1 MLNGKIVTKLKATF
15 TMIGENIKAYRD
27 KKGLSQGELAEVINK
42 MLGTKYKYENVKSW
56 ERGSTPKP
64 QVITAIAQALD
75 IPEQDLFDPSK
86 RERIVREELT
96 GEKKEKYRS
105 FLPANLPSN
114 VKKVPLLDGYVGAG
128 SFGGGEDR
136 EVIDMIYVDLMT
148 LDRRYRDVPLRALR
162 VIGDS
167 MEPYVKQGDIVIFTP
182 FDPYENGYID
192 GRYVI
197 RTALGEQL
205 KNLKFLS
212 DGTIRIISENPK
224 YHGPEGYD
232 EEIKK
237 ESQEEFE
244 ILGISVGRIMRW

>member
-1 MLNGKIVTKLKATF
+1 MGFDSKVLGKLIKEKYGTTKKFHEAL
-15 TMIGENIKAYRD
+15 IGLGLNIKEDAV
-27 KKGLSQGELAEVINK
+27 KKWRQGASV
-42 MLGTKYKYENVKSW
+42 
-56 ERGSTPKP
+56 PK
-64 QVITAIAQALD
+64 VREISVIAQALD

-86 RERIVREELT
+86 RDRIVKEEL
-96 GEKKEKYRS
+96 KKHEEKYRS

-128 SFGGGEDR
+128 SFGSGEDR
-136 EVIDMIYVDLMT
+136 EIIDMIYVDLMT
-148 LDRRYRDVPLRALR
+148 LDRRYRDVPLKALR